1 MGVRHTPILGSVHH
15 EMQVVVN
22 WRVFVQ
28 AMSIRILLLP
38 GCVCACVRQAAQ
50 ADQAA
55 QDEAAARV
63 SFSQGD
69 WPDVARAPPPCL
81 QTQESHESR

>member
-1 MGVRHTPILGSVHH
+1 M
-15 EMQVVVN
+15 VVPEL
-22 WRVFVQ
+22 Q
-28 AMSIRILLLP
+28 AE
-38 GCVCACVRQAAQ
+38 AAQAAQ